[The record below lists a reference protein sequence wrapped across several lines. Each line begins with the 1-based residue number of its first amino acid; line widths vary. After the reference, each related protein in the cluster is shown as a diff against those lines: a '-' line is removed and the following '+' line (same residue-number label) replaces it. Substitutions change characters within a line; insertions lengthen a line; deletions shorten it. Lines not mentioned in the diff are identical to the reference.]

1 MSCCLCLHFNRSLK
15 KTTKTSISDNDGCF
29 RCCHLLKALI
39 ILKTF
44 PKKSK
49 GFNHNKILKIYHNNE
64 QTYLLVFVSHE

>member
-1 MSCCLCLHFNRSLK
+1 MTDAFVAV
-15 KTTKTSISDNDGCF
+15 IA
-29 RCCHLLKALI
+29 KALI

-64 QTYLLVFVSHE
+64 QTYLLVFGSHE